1 MNKKPKYKKGEVKMR
16 KKLNIIL
23 VIFLI
28 IIFILSGCKGEEK
41 VSNSQATVKIGGQI
55 QAPKDGNVSSLSD
68 DSEFVGIVKDFYT
81 GEILIDS
88 VEVEKNRYSI
98 QIESSKNIIIIF
110 SRNSDNM
117 YLATY
122 IPETGEKLKSGVS
135 DVNAESTIVSL
146 ILKDV
151 KTDKV
156 KSLIQDDI
164 LSLREKAKEIVK
176 DKNSEKFNNMINNQN
191 LDSETE
197 SPFTKNA
204 QEELEELE
212 KYYAEILEQ
221 QLISGFV
228 YDKNGKPIENI
239 KIVDSNNDLLA
250 TSNYR
255 GKWQFRVASNTKRQL
270 LISPVNKDYYEP
282 TYYYPVEY
290 TFQDSEKYLIE
301 TDKLP
306 ADAQFNFYANE
317 FNPNYYNLQ
326 DKLRANKKYETEVS
340 YLYDVVKKPVYWISA
355 TQLGEPNNTKSELM
369 ALQSE
374 PKELK
379 KEIDNIYEAL
389 MFLGSIPEQELKD
402 NEVTYVR
409 SYPEDDWE
417 FSIDQPTELAIKES
431 KIYSCRPAAN
441 TVDYLLSDDYDEV
454 GVVFMRSVDD
464 GHAINYIREGN
475 TFYFIDSQNA
485 FRNGGGFAHDDGIVR
500 NNHYHHSYIIKTKYP
515 EAFIQF
521 FANSWQEMDHT
532 FFALYDFET
541 NPVHIGSKGGSGV
554 FGFPIAND
562 GSDVKVY
569 KDEKNNG
576 EYGFIEAPSN
586 PSTKASVVKKYSDY
600 DSFKLFFDENN
611 NVKNEAPEEIII
623 PMD

>member
-1 MNKKPKYKKGEVKMR
+1 MR

-23 VIFLI
+23 VILLI
-28 IIFILSGCKGEEK
+28 VGFVITGCSSGDSSSKNNEIVEISGE
-41 VSNSQATVKIGGQI
+41 I
-55 QAPKDGNVSSLSD
+55 QAPMDGEINSLND
-68 DSEFVGIVKDFYT
+68 ASEFVGIVKDFYT
-81 GEILIDS
+81 GATIIDS
-88 VEVEKNRYSI
+88 VELEDNTYSI
-98 QIESSKNIIIIF
+98 QVEASRTILISF
-110 SRNSDNM
+110 SRSSDNM

-122 IPETGEKLKSGVS
+122 IPETGKDLKKGIS
-135 DVNAESTIVSL
+135 DVNAGSTIVSL
-146 ILKDV
+146 ILKDD
-151 KTDKV
+151 KTNETKN
-156 KSLIQDDI
+156 LTQDDI

-176 DKNSEKFNNMINNQN
+176 DKNSEEFNNMLDNKN
-191 LDSETE
+191 LDSEGE
-197 SPFTKNA
+197 SSFTKEA
-204 QEELEELE
+204 QNELEELKKDYIE
-212 KYYAEILEQ
+212 KLGQ
-221 QLISGFV
+221 HLISGFV
-228 YDKNGKPIENI
+228 YDKNGEPIESI
-239 KIVDSNNDLLA
+239 KIVDSNRNLLA
-250 TSNYR
+250 TSDNS
-255 GKWQFRVASNTKRQL
+255 GKWQFKIDSNIKRQIM
-270 LISPVNKDYYEP
+270 ISPMNQEIDFYYEP
-282 TYYYPVEY
+282 TNYYPVEY

-301 TDKLP
+301 TDKLS
-306 ADAQFNFYANE
+306 ADDKFNFYANE
-317 FNPNYYNLQ
+317 FNPNYYNLYY
-326 DKLRANKKYETEVS
+326 KLRANKKYETEVS
-340 YLYDVVKKPVYWISA
+340 YLYDAVKKPVYWISA

-389 MFLGSIPEQELKD
+389 MFLGSIPEQDLKD
-402 NEVTYVR
+402 NEVTYVN
-409 SYPEDDWE
+409 SYPEDEWHW
-417 FSIDQPTELAIKES
+417 FIDQPTELAIKEL